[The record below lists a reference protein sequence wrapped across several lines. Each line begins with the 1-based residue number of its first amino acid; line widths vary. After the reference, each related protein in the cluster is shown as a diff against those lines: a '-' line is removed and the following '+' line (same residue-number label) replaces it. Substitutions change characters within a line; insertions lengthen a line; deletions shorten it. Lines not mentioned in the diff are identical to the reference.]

1 MGSDQAMRLIRWQIA
16 KIKESPYLDF
26 QHLMTSRVAS
36 AGINPKSNSSF
47 TKAGSAF
54 KLVLYCSCRW
64 VAEEAANR
72 QEEMND

>member
-1 MGSDQAMRLIRWQIA
+1 MRLIRWQSA

-26 QHLMTSRVAS
+26 QHPKTSRVAS
-36 AGINPKSNSSF
+36 AGINPKSNSGF

-54 KLVLYCSCRW
+54 KLIFCCSRRW

-72 QEEMND
+72 